1 MELRDESEVDTWR
14 GVAEEVRF
22 CYGERLLQVVVAF
35 REGCRDLLVR
45 GVFAFSRPLERG
57 LWVFFWFFFVERIPG
72 SVGCYGGRQRRVP
85 ERELGRVF

>member
-14 GVAEEVRF
+14 GVVEEVRF

-45 GVFAFSRPLERG
+45 GGFAFSRPLERELWGFFGFFLWGGFLELRLLRREG
-57 LWVFFWFFFVERIPG
+57 LEEF
-72 SVGCYGGRQRRVP
+72 S
-85 ERELGRVF
+85 